1 MLKNCA
7 LSIIDNHN
15 DSAKNNSP
23 LLNFKQKIKSKTA
36 NGSRKD
42 VETKTSY
49 KYLSNFWGTL
59 EMSLI
64 ECEII
69 FILTW
74 SGTCVLS
81 IDTKGTTFEISGTKI
96 YLPFVTLLTHDNAK
110 LLKQLKLGLKRT
122 SNWITGQG
130 DDCTTICLLD

>member
-7 LSIIDNHN
+7 LSIIDHHN

-23 LLNFKQKIKSKTA
+23 LLNFKQIIKGKTA
-36 NGSRKD
+36 NGSIKD
-42 VETKTSY
+42 VEIKVSY

-110 LLKQLKLGLKRT
+110 LLKQLKSGFKRT
-122 SNWITGQG
+122 SNWITRQG